1 MYSTNVYDSILIER
15 IQKGDRS
22 AIDVL
27 LEKYRSRA
35 YQYALKLTKHSE
47 DASDILADTF
57 VRVYNAIG
65 RFEHGCSFSTWLY
78 RILKNCFLDSL
89 KKRQVKIAASLDQ
102 GMEMDDGALYMQV
115 VDEKNDV
122 DEIVFGHAFR
132 DRVRHSISQ
141 LTPIQAEMVNRYH
154 IDERT
159 YDDISRTLGIPIGT
173 IKSRLNRARITLR
186 DIISTDADPMISEYV
201 SNTQHPS

>member
-15 IQKGDRS
+15 IHKGDRA
-22 AIDVL
+22 AIDAL
-27 LEKYRSRA
+27 LEKYRARA

-115 VDEKNDV
+115 IDEKNDV
-122 DEIVFGHAFR
+122 NDIVFTHAFR
-132 DRVRHSISQ
+132 DKVRQSISK
-141 LTPIQAEMVNRYH
+141 LTPIQAEMVTKYH

-159 YDDISRTLGIPIGT
+159 YEDISQSLGVPVGT
-173 IKSRLNRARITLR
+173 IKSRLSRARITLR
-186 DIISTDADPMISEYV
+186 DIVSSENDPLITDRLRV
-201 SNTQHPS
+201 NQNLN